1 MLKNEYFAFGF
12 AEIVGKYGESLF
24 VFAIS
29 DKIIIYF
36 VIEFIM
42 YDVQTLLAVSLL
54 AWFVFKDLHF
64 SFILL
69 YMTGDLCYLSLMPNA
84 PGLK

>member
-1 MLKNEYFAFGF
+1 MLNEYFAFGF

-64 SFILL
+64 SSFYIIVYDWWFMLL
-69 YMTGDLCYLSLMPNA
+69 
-84 PGLK
+84 